1 MKPQKARYSI
11 LDPGQRLVQV
21 EVLRVGDK
29 PIRFR
34 CGERRAQEVLE
45 TCRGGWWQGYR
56 VEGARIG
63 EVE

>member
-1 MKPQKARYSI
+1 MKTRKPQYSI

-45 TCRGGWWQGYR
+45 TCRNGWWQGYR
-56 VEGARIG
+56 VEGAMVE